1 MSSGYVLG
9 AGVAP
14 VSSILYQP
22 STIILFG
29 LIKLLA
35 ELTLIKRKISLTSS
49 SFKSGSVLGSGSR
62 VVHRDTHSS
71 HAKGAVKGWDQA
83 AELGLRNMALSSKS
97 ALDCAWGQLGAQGRW
112 RNQVLW
118 EASYTRGCTLDLTD
132 SWSHFL
138 VKTAGTIISPH
149 SWQKPKTCTG
159 KNPAQGIKIRVNGV
173 VEDW

>member
-83 AELGLRNMALSSKS
+83 AELGLSSKS
-97 ALDCAWGQLGAQGRW
+97 ALDCAWGQLGAQGKW

-118 EASYTRGCTLDLTD
+118 EAS
-132 SWSHFL
+132 
-138 VKTAGTIISPH
+138 
-149 SWQKPKTCTG
+149 
-159 KNPAQGIKIRVNGV
+159 
-173 VEDW
+173 